1 MIEPDGSGAHHFA
14 SPTADAELVDSAGT
28 GVHGAAQLA
37 VSALPRIIFKKI
49 RFSQL
54 FAYNMGM
61 ASLDEYLDAQLV
73 RGRAH
78 FTREEAMAELRL
90 SPLALK
96 AAIGRMA
103 KKQRVANLRHGFY
116 LILRPEDRVAGAPD
130 PARWID
136 PLMKYQ
142 GIDYRVSLLRA
153 ATFHGSSHQAAMT
166 FQVIVPKQLRDFEIG
181 RHRLQFV
188 YQSPE
193 AFAQVNQP
201 DWLGS
206 MKSETGFAKVAGVE
220 LTLLDC
226 ARYFHKSAGIN
237 GLAQIVKDIGEQ
249 ADTRK
254 LSKAAAAF
262 ENSSVRRLGYL
273 LDEAGYVPQASVLEP
288 FVKAAKTSL
297 LLDPSV
303 KPLIASLAEEAPR
316 VTKWKLIIN
325 EPVEA
330 DF

>member
-1 MIEPDGSGAHHFA
+1 
-14 SPTADAELVDSAGT
+14 
-28 GVHGAAQLA
+28 
-37 VSALPRIIFKKI
+37 
-49 RFSQL
+49 
-54 FAYNMGM
+54 MGM
-61 ASLDEYLDAQLV
+61 TSLDQYLNAQLV

-78 FTREEAMAELRL
+78 FTREEALAELRL

-142 GIDYRVSLLRA
+142 GIDYRISLLRA
-153 ATFHGSSHQAAMT
+153 AAFHGSSHQSAMT
-166 FQVIVPKQLRDFEIG
+166 FQVIVPKQLRNFEIG

-188 YQSPE
+188 YQSPA
-193 AFAQVNQP
+193 AFAQVNQSG
-201 DWLGS
+201 WLGS
-206 MKSETGFAKVAGVE
+206 MKSEAGFAKVAGVE

-237 GLAQIVKDIGEQ
+237 GLAQIVKDIG
-249 ADTRK
+249 AKAVPRK
-254 LSKAAAAF
+254 LAKIAGLY
-262 ENSSVRRLGYL
+262 ENSAVRRLGYL
-273 LDEAGYVPQASVLEP
+273 LDLAGHSQQSKVLEP
-288 FVKAAKTSL
+288 FAAQAKSFKP
-297 LLDPSV
+297 LDPAIRPILETSQADV
-303 KPLIASLAEEAPR
+303 EKNM
-316 VTKWKLIIN
+316 KWRLTIH
-325 EPVEA
+325 EPVEV